1 MLGIKAEGAAFL
13 EAVLAGMILYCA
25 YTCIRLFR
33 RIVHHTLSAI
43 AAEDFLFWTGT
54 AVYLFVQ
61 IYHTSNGSIRWYF
74 ILGVVAGGLFF
85 YQMSKFISKVRKKM
99 YGKKKRDSKKSI
111 E

>member
-1 MLGIKAEGAAFL
+1 MPGIKAEGAAFL
-13 EAVLAGMILYCA
+13 EAVLAGMILCCA

-61 IYHTSNGSIRWYF
+61 IYLKSPKKN
-74 ILGVVAGGLFF
+74 
-85 YQMSKFISKVRKKM
+85 VREKEERFQEK
-99 YGKKKRDSKKSI
+99 Y
-111 E
+111 

>member
-1 MLGIKAEGAAFL
+1 MPGIKAEGAAFL

-74 ILGVVAGGLFF
+74 ILGVVCGW
-85 YQMSKFISKVRKKM
+85 ISEKMVAKKLENHRKTK
-99 YGKKKRDSKKSI
+99 
-111 E
+111 

>member
-1 MLGIKAEGAAFL
+1 MPEIRAEGAAFL
-13 EAVLAGMILYCA
+13 VAVLSGMTLYCV

-74 ILGVVAGGLFF
+74 VLGVVLGGVFF
-85 YQMSKFISKVRKKM
+85 HQMSKIILKVRKKM
-99 YGKKKRDSKKSI
+99 YRKRKKDSVKSI